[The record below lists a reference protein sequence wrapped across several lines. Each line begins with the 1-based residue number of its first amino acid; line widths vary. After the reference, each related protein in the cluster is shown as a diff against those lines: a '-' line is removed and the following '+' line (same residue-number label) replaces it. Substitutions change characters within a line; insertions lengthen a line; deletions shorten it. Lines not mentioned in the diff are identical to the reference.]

1 MDSIEIYCDI
11 KGIHYFG
18 PKKTLRKM
26 KNDDRGA
33 FAIYSKAL
41 KELNKDSL
49 REWVSYLNDIKRKV
63 L

>member
-1 MDSIEIYCDI
+1 
-11 KGIHYFG
+11 
-18 PKKTLRKM
+18 M